1 MSDHGGREQPA
12 EDPSNEGEQQ
22 QNGEAYQ
29 DPSRSDT
36 HNYENGQGENAA
48 NDQPP
53 LIDNN
58 GVARGPMPSNMNLFS
73 NLQPPPN
80 NLYYNMAQY
89 GINPNLIELPEKG
102 KSGPPSSA
110 AAAAGVA
117 AAAAATAGAGA
128 TGATGATGASF
139 AHGMNSFPPGMS
151 NLPPNMLNMPPLMSS
166 LPPNMANLPPNM
178 PPNMANLPP
187 NMANLPPNM
196 NYLMPN
202 MMNLPPPPFMMK
214 MKNQMNGAGPG
225 MNGMPYY
232 FPPGGAHMGSY
243 AQAGMDDMAD
253 PFGNNINHLPP
264 PMYMNEAAGGEN
276 YYPYNNEEEDYMRG
290 ERRHN
295 GEDMHDEYI
304 SRSERRK
311 RRRRRRHYDEESYY
325 AKMKYSQV
333 EETVEKPVE
342 KEVTPEP
349 TEFNLVKEK
358 ARKWKMINSKKYSK
372 KKKFGVMEEKEEMPC
387 EHLRKIVKEHGDMS
401 NKKYRY
407 DKRVYL
413 GALKYVPHAVFKL
426 LENIPMP
433 WEQIKNTKVI
443 YHITGAITFVNE
455 IFVVI
460 DPLYI
465 AQWGTMWIMMRRE
478 KRDRKH
484 FKRMRFPPFDDEEPP
499 LDYADNI
506 LDIEPLECIQ
516 MKLDKDED
524 KSVIDWFYES
534 KPLLYNRNHIL
545 GTSYK
550 KYKLSLEQMGVL
562 YRLGNQLFSDF
573 QDDNYFYLFNLKSFY
588 TAKALNMAIPG
599 GPKFEPLYRDIYEDD
614 EDWNEFNDIN
624 KIIIRQ
630 QIRTEYKIAFPYL
643 YNNRPRKI
651 AVSKYHSPMCV
662 YIKLEDIDLPPFYY
676 DLIINP
682 IPSYKIRN
690 FENPEREKKHLD
702 DFYLIFTKKEVHYQ
716 QVLPTRGGSGAN
728 ANQRKNRGRE
738 LSREDPQSGYSS
750 DGSDASS
757 GGEGRGTH
765 SRRKPGRGSKSE
777 REKYPKEGR
786 TKRGD
791 KRDSSRRDRKGDHP
805 SSHDATL
812 SDGYED
818 NRQEDDHLHNSD
830 GTTYRSGRGKG
841 TASQHP
847 RSSDDNSDT
856 NVCSSKYR
864 DEDPVDNSTIEN
876 YSGDNSSRTGCP
888 RGGRKRRN
896 PYDGDVSGENGDDRG
911 DGNGENGNHS
921 GENHSGE
928 KQPEAAAPSKLKMV
942 VKHVQYGM
950 LPLLHEYPLYT
961 EKTINGIQL
970 YHAPYPFNKKCG
982 YTRRGIDIPLV
993 QSWFKEHISTKYP
1006 VKVRVSYQKL
1016 LKCWVLN
1023 HLHSK
1028 RPKSMKK
1035 KYLFRIFKST
1045 KFFQCTEM
1053 DWVEVGLQV
1062 CRQGYNMLNLLI
1074 HRKNLNY
1081 LHLDYNFNLKP
1092 VKTLTTKERKKSR
1105 FGNAF
1110 HLCREILRLTKSI
1123 VDSHVQYRL
1132 GNIDAYQLAD
1142 GIQYIFSHVG
1152 QLTGMYRYKYRLMR
1166 QVRMCK
1172 DLKHLIYY
1180 RFNTGSVG
1188 KGPGCGMWAPMW
1200 RVWIFFLRGVIP
1212 LLERWLSN
1220 LLARQFEGRVSKGIA
1235 KTVTK
1240 QRVESHFDL
1249 ELRAAVMHDIIDMI
1263 PAGLKN
1269 NKGKAR
1275 LILQHLSEAWRCWK
1289 ANIPW
1294 KVVGLPLP
1302 VENMIIRYIKLKA
1315 DWWINATYYNRERIK
1330 RGATVDKTVCK
1341 KNLGR
1346 LTRLWLKAEQER
1358 QHEYLKDG
1366 PYVTGEEAVALYTTA
1381 IHWFE
1386 SRKFTHIPFPPLN
1399 YKHDTKLLILA
1410 LEKLK
1415 ETFTVKNRLN
1425 QSQREELGFIE
1436 QAYDNPYETLS
1447 RIKRH
1452 LLTQRAFKEI
1462 SISFLDLYTHLVPV
1476 YEVDPLEKITDAYL
1490 DQYLWYEGDLRNLF
1504 PNWVKPSDNEPQP
1517 LLVYKMC
1524 QGINNLHNIWETK
1537 NNECLVM
1544 LQTQFSKIYEKI
1556 DLTLLNRL
1564 LRLIVDHNIADY
1576 ITAKNNTNITF
1587 KDMNHINSFGIIRGL
1602 QFSSFVFQYYT
1613 IIIDLL
1619 ILGLTRAYDI
1629 AGPYN
1634 DVNPFLSYQNVR
1646 VETRHPIRLYCRYVD
1661 KIWILF
1667 KFSNEESKDL
1677 IQKFLTENPDPNNEN
1692 IVGYNNK
1699 TCWPRDCRMRKM
1711 KHDVN
1716 LGRATFWEIQ
1726 NRIPR
1731 SLTSLDWDHHN
1742 TFVSVYSKDNPNL
1755 LFTIAGFEVRILP
1768 KIRQLSYGIN
1778 MYTTY
1783 INEYGKKD
1791 HPPGKDPSSTT
1802 SADQPGGGE
1811 KNVVVS
1817 SSEKEGTWKLQ
1828 NEVTKE
1834 ITAEAYLKVSENSMK
1849 RFENRVRQILM
1860 SSGSTTFTKIAN
1872 KWNTTLIGLMTY
1884 FREAVLDTEELL
1896 DLLVKC
1902 ENKIQTRIK
1911 IGLNSKMPSRF
1922 PPVVFYTPKELG
1934 GLGMLSMGHILI
1946 PESDLRYMKQTDSG
1960 KITHFRAG
1968 LSHEEDQL
1976 IPNLYRYIS
1985 TWESEFLE
1993 SQRVWCEYALKRNEC
2008 HNQNKKITLEDLEDS
2023 WDKGIPRIN
2032 TLFQKDRHTLAYDKG
2047 WRIRQLF
2054 KQYQIIKSNPFWW
2067 TNQRHDGKLWNLNNY
2082 RTDMIQAL
2090 GGVEGILE
2098 HTLFKGTFFPTWE
2111 GLFWEKA
2118 SGFEESMKYK
2128 KLTNAQ
2134 RSGLNQ
2140 IPNRRFT
2147 LWWSPTI
2154 NRANVYVGFQV
2165 QLDLTGIFMHGK
2177 IPTLKISLIQIFRAH
2192 LWQKIHESLVMDI
2205 CQVFDLNSDLLDIE
2219 TVQKETIHPRKS
2231 YKMNSSCADILLF
2244 ANYKWGISKPSL
2256 LSDDDNIFLN
2266 NLEVKANSSIALGSY
2281 PYTSNQYWIDIQ
2293 LRWGDFDSHDIE
2305 RYSRAKFLDYT
2316 TDNLSIYPCLT
2327 GVLIGVDLAYNLY
2340 SAYGNWFNNLKP
2352 LMQKALQ
2359 KIIQSNPS
2367 LYVLRERI
2375 RKGLQ
2380 LYSSEP
2386 TEPYLNT
2393 QNYNELFSSQTIWF
2407 VDDTNVYRVTI
2418 HKTFEGNLTTKPIN
2432 GAIFIL
2438 NPKTGQLFL
2447 KIIHTSVWIG
2457 QKRLSQLAKWK
2468 TAEEVASLIR
2478 SLPIEEQPKQI
2489 IVTRKGMLDPLEVHL
2504 LDFPNII
2511 IKGTEL
2517 NLPFQALLKLNKI
2530 GDLILKATQPQMLL
2544 FNLYDDWLNTISSFT
2559 AFSRLI
2565 LILRSLHIN
2574 PQQTKILLQPNKN
2587 IVTQPHHIWPSFN
2600 NNQWINLEV
2609 QLKDLILNDYA
2620 KRNNVHIASLTQNE
2634 IRDILLGMEITP
2646 PSIQRQQIAELEKSN
2661 LDNIEQQMKVTTSK
2675 TTTKHGT
2682 EMIVSTLSPH
2692 EQQTFTTKTDW
2703 KIRYLANNS
2712 LLFRTKNI
2720 YVNNSSLKSVSQ
2732 EGGNSGVNTI
2742 SSINDYTYVIAKN
2755 LLEKFICIS
2764 DLKIQV
2770 GGFLYGSSPPDNS
2783 FVKEIKCILIP
2794 PQIGNYQSV
2803 TLSNYLPSSKYL
2815 DNLEILGWIHTQTTN
2830 CSNTSN
2836 HLTTYDMVS
2845 HLSFL
2850 QECKVRKKKKANGL
2864 GTAGGAYSDEDI
2876 PPEDNANDD
2885 SGEFSKI
2892 WDKNKTIILTCSFTP
2907 GSCTINAYK
2916 LTDDGYAFAKGKQ
2929 NSADLYAYPNA
2940 TNLYEQVQI
2949 LLSNVFVGFFLI
2961 PDDNI
2966 WNYNLMGIKFNNNQ
2980 KYSAL
2985 LDIPQP
2991 FYADIHRPNHFL
3003 QFSLLDQH
3011 DGDEADVETSFI

>member
-1 MSDHGGREQPA
+1 MSDHGGQEQPVEDRSNEDEQQENGTA
-12 EDPSNEGEQQ
+12 NHDPSI
-22 QNGEAYQ
+22 
-29 DPSRSDT
+29 SDT
-36 HNYENGQGENAA
+36 QNYENGQGDNA
-48 NDQPP
+48 
-53 LIDNN
+53 DNN
-58 GVARGPMPSNMNLFS
+58 GMTRGPMPPTGIPPLPNNMNLFS
-73 NLQPPPN
+73 NIQGPPN

-89 GINPNLIELPEKG
+89 DINPNLIELPEKG
-102 KSGPPSSA
+102 KNGPTPPA
-110 AAAAGVA
+110 PAAAGP
-117 AAAAATAGAGA
+117 
-128 TGATGATGASF
+128 TGASF
-139 AHGMNSFPPGMS
+139 VQGKNSFPPGMS
-151 NLPPNMLNMPPLMSS
+151 NLPPNMMNMPPLMSS
-166 LPPNMANLPPNM
+166 LPPNMANMPPNLPPNM

-196 NYLMPN
+196 ANLPPNMNYLPPNMNPLMPN
-202 MMNLPPPPFMMK
+202 MPMNMPPPPFMMK
-214 MKNQMNGAGPG
+214 MKNQMNGAEPG

-232 FPPGGAHMGSY
+232 FLPSGAHMGNY
-243 AQAGMDDMAD
+243 AQTGMDNMND
-253 PFGNNINHLPP
+253 PFGNNMNHLPP
-264 PMYMNEAAGGEN
+264 PMYLNETGGGED
-276 YYPYNNEEEDYMRG
+276 YYPYNNDEEDYMRG
-290 ERRHN
+290 ERHHN

-311 RRRRRRHYDEESYY
+311 RRRRRRHYDDESYY
-325 AKMKYSQV
+325 AKMKYNQV
-333 EETVEKPVE
+333 EEPIEEKTVEQ
-342 KEVTPEP
+342 EVIPEP
-349 TEFNLVKEK
+349 TEFNVVKEK

-524 KSVIDWFYES
+524 KSVIDWFYDS
-534 KPLLYNRNHIL
+534 KPLLYDRNHIL

-662 YIKLEDIDLPPFYY
+662 YIKLEDIDLPPFYF

-690 FENPEREKKHLD
+690 FDNPEREKKNMD
-702 DFYLIFTKKEVHYQ
+702 EFYLIFTRKEVHYQ
-716 QVLPTRGGSGAN
+716 KVPSHC
-728 ANQRKNRGRE
+728 KNHPRE
-738 LSREDPQSGYSS
+738 HSTDDHESEYSS
-750 DGSDASS
+750 DGSAASS
-757 GGEGRGTH
+757 GGEGRTSH
-765 SRRKPGRGSKSE
+765 SRRKTGRVNKNE
-777 REKYPKEGR
+777 REKYTKGGR

-791 KRDSSRRDRKGDHP
+791 NKRHSRRGKKGDYH
-805 SSHDATL
+805 SSQEENL
-812 SDGYED
+812 SDDYQD
-818 NRQEDDHLHNSD
+818 NSD
-830 GTTYRSGRGKG
+830 RTTYRNGDGKSR
-841 TASQHP
+841 AKDSQHH

-856 NVCSSKYR
+856 NICSSKYR
-864 DEDPVDNSTIEN
+864 DEDQVDNSTIEN
-876 YSGDNSSRTGCP
+876 YSGDNSSRTGYP
-888 RGGRKRRN
+888 KGGKKRRN
-896 PYDGDVSGENGDDRG
+896 PYDGDEDNDDDVNDDGERGEETGEEPSGGDKRQP
-911 DGNGENGNHS
+911 
-921 GENHSGE
+921 
-928 KQPEAAAPSKLKMV
+928 KQHEATPQSKLKIV
-942 VKHVQYGM
+942 VKNVQYGM

-961 EKTINGIQL
+961 ERTINGIQL

-1188 KGPGCGMWAPMW
+1188 KGPGCGLWAPLW

-1634 DVNPFLSYQNVR
+1634 DVNPFLSFQNVR

-1791 HPPGKDPSSTT
+1791 PSKEASSTT
-1802 SADQPGGGE
+1802 NAEQSGGGE
-1811 KNVVVS
+1811 KNVVIS

-2192 LWQKIHESLVMDI
+2192 LWQKIHESLVMDV
-2205 CQVFDLNSDLLDIE
+2205 CQVFDLNSDLLEIE

-2266 NLEVKANSSIALGSY
+2266 NLEVKSNSSIALGSY

-2646 PSIQRQQIAELEKSN
+2646 PSIQRQQIAELEKNN

-2720 YVNNSSLKSVSQ
+2720 YVNNTSLKSVPDGS
-2732 EGGNSGVNTI
+2732 NSGVNTI

-2764 DLKIQV
+2764 DLKIQI

-2783 FVKEIKCILIP
+2783 YVKEIRCILIP

-2815 DNLEILGWIHTQTTN
+2815 DNLELLGWIHTQTTN

-2836 HLTTYDMVS
+2836 HLTTYDMVA

-2850 QECKVRKKKKANGL
+2850 QECKARKKKKTD
-2864 GTAGGAYSDEDI
+2864 GTNSDEDVA
-2876 PPEDNANDD
+2876 PEENANED

-2916 LTDDGYAFAKGKQ
+2916 LTDDGYTFAKSKQ

-2991 FYADIHRPNHFL
+2991 FYSDIHRPNHFL
-3003 QFSLLDQH
+3003 QFSLLDQNE
-3011 DGDEADVETSFI
+3011 GDEADVETSFI